1 MKTASHSIHKL
12 LTRSPCLESNRDP
25 YPPSMPASFTR
36 LDLPSSTHLSHS
48 LSTILSHAQSL
59 LHAQL
64 ERDGLSGSQEE
75 EVCRKLLQAWL
86 DEGERRLV
94 EGNVTFDGMKVRR
107 DWKEKQGGGKSAG
120 E

>member
-1 MKTASHSIHKL
+1 
-12 LTRSPCLESNRDP
+12 
-25 YPPSMPASFTR
+25 MPASFTR

-48 LSTILSHAQSL
+48 LNTILSHAQSL

-64 ERDGLSGSQEE
+64 EKDGLSGSQEE